1 MKTKKI
7 VRDIFRKE
15 TFLNNEKADYQDLVW
30 IFSNLVLKTDELF
43 TVVRNRKK
51 VMVYTE
57 EMEH

>member
-30 IFSNLVLKTDELF
+30 ICSNLVLKTGELF
-43 TVVRNRKK
+43 TVVNNRKK
-51 VMVYTE
+51 VMVYTDE
-57 EMEH
+57 LER